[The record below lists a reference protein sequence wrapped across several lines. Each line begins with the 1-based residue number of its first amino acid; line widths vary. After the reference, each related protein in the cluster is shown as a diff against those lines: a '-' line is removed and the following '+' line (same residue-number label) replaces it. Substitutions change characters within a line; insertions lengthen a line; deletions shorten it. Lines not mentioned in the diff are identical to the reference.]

1 MRNGV
6 VAIIILTQHAH
17 AESTGPSAHAPGAYP
32 HAHGNLGWL
41 GAWVDELRNTA
52 YRWTISAS
60 AECSGTF
67 KKVSEDC
74 SGAGGVFRHVLK
86 SFRTL
91 FRRRRSVPEQK
102 IAPDNYFHVLFRGI
116 KDVFWG
122 TGGLGN

>member
-52 YRWTISAS
+52 YRWTIYSVKPPKSARPKIVPAP

-67 KKVSEDC
+67 
-74 SGAGGVFRHVLK
+74 
-86 SFRTL
+86 
-91 FRRRRSVPEQK
+91 
-102 IAPDNYFHVLFRGI
+102 
-116 KDVFWG
+116 
-122 TGGLGN
+122 